1 MAATAKNNVHSLLY
15 STTLD
20 TFLAVCQHQSFTK
33 AAKAL
38 GLGQSSVSQ
47 NIQKLEE
54 SLGVAL
60 FDREV
65 RPIMLKPEAVMLR
78 EVLEG
83 QFSEIEN
90 VVSLIR
96 EQNELKPIVKIG
108 VIDSLSTNVA
118 PALIRKLT
126 EQTRQV
132 SVLSGISPNIAK
144 DLLNREVDIIITSD
158 PLDGI
163 EGLSRYFLCQEPH
176 LLVLPKN
183 SELRDTPVTWQQL
196 ISYELPIVRYSRRSA
211 SGRVVDTHFS
221 RMRMN
226 VPFKIEADTTRVVL
240 SMVADGLG
248 WALSTPL
255 CLMQCKDILDQVH
268 MQPAP
273 QPLFSREIYIVTRH
287 QEYLGLV
294 DNILAE
300 CAKQLSLALLPDIK
314 KNFPWVVDEIVI
326 DERAVDLACKL

>member
-132 SVLSGISPNIAK
+132 SVLSGISLNIAK

-183 SELRDTPVTWQQL
+183 SELRDTPITWQQL